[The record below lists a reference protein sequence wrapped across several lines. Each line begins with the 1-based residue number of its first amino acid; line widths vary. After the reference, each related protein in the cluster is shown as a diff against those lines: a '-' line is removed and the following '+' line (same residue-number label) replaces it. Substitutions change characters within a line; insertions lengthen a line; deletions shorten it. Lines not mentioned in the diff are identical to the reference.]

1 LTIGN
6 VVAQTRGEAGKFFIH
21 AVFVCRLVFRDSQ
34 NKILADSDIAA
45 RKDLRID
52 FVRMSHAQSEPM
64 QKVRRSLWIVLLV
77 LALILFLYPINSL
90 PLRLA
95 LLGLTIGAYCSLI
108 WFFRNRK
115 PVSYGLIALAFL
127 IGAFL
132 VCPGKN
138 GDPQSLQKAYLLSLR
153 SYEDTRFFW
162 GGENKFGV
170 DCSGLVRAGLIKANF
185 EQGLLTLNPG
195 LVRFSLSLWWHDCSA
210 QALGEEYRR
219 QTKRIATAKSINFLE
234 PGKIQPGDL
243 AVTATGVHVLAFLGG
258 NEWIEADPGMGKV
271 VIVKVPADHNPWFQE
286 PVHVMRW
293 TELETK

>member
-1 LTIGN
+1 
-6 VVAQTRGEAGKFFIH
+6 
-21 AVFVCRLVFRDSQ
+21 VFVCRLVFRDSR

-45 RKDLRID
+45 RKDLRFD
-52 FVRMSHAQSEPM
+52 FAQRPDSQCAQM
-64 QKVRRSLWIVLLV
+64 QKVRRSLWIVLWV
-77 LALILFLYPINSL
+77 LALILFLYPINNL

-132 VCPGKN
+132 VCPGTN
-138 GDPQSLQKAYLLSLR
+138 NDPRSLQKAYLVSLR
-153 SYEDTRFFW
+153 SYEGTWFLW
-162 GGENKFGV
+162 GGENRFGV

-185 EQGLLTLNPG
+185 QQGLLTLNPG

-219 QTKRIATAKSINFLE
+219 QTKRIATAKSINVLE

-258 NEWIEADPGMGKV
+258 NEWIEADPAVGKV

-286 PVHVMRW
+286 PVHVIRW
-293 TELETK
+293 TELEMK